1 MMNIKKSNLLVFSLF
16 IFLIIQFNYANA
28 QDDWQIYSADYLNIV
43 FSLPSNW
50 DVDLKQDEVFA
61 VSTDN
66 LIGFLLFRPSAGLQ
80 PEDFVLEIKKRIPF
94 ETFDLFIKNEEV
106 KVNNFAA
113 LLSEGSGY
121 AVEFDEQIYFFIVVV
136 RDPMRPLVAFTFC
149 VADDLIRNEKTMKEI
164 LMSFSKIHER

>member
-1 MMNIKKSNLLVFSLF
+1 MMNTKKSNPFLLSLLIGITF
-16 IFLIIQFNYANA
+16 FLNSAIS

-50 DVDLKQDEVFA
+50 DVDLRQDEVFA
-61 VSTDN
+61 VSSEN

-80 PEDFVLEIKKRIPF
+80 VEDFAFEIKKKIPF
-94 ETFDLFIKNEEV
+94 ETFDLFIKNEEL
-106 KVNNFAA
+106 KVNNFTA
-113 LLSEGSGY
+113 LVSEGSGY
-121 AVEFDEQIYFFIVVV
+121 AVEFEEQLYFFIIVIP
-136 RDPMRPLVAFTFC
+136 DPMRPLVAFTFS

>member
-1 MMNIKKSNLLVFSLF
+1 MMNIKKSNPFVFSLF
-16 IFLIIQFNYANA
+16 LIFLFQFNLANA
-28 QDDWQIYSADYLNIV
+28 QDDWQIYSADYLNIA

-80 PEDFVLEIKKRIPF
+80 VEDFAMEIKKKIPF
-94 ETFDLFIKNEEV
+94 ESFDLFIQNEEI
-106 KVNNFAA
+106 KLNNFMA
-113 LLSEGSGY
+113 LISEGSGY
-121 AVEFDEQIYFFIVVV
+121 AVEFDEQLYFFIVVV
-136 RDPMRPLVAFTFC
+136 RDPMRPLIAFTFC